1 MISSSVV
8 YGHSVKYSYEILHE
22 YLLLMVISLLA
33 YVATF
38 SDSFIFGKATSSHF
52 FRITFFKLPQE
63 LLFQTSSFLR
73 AASFFEIFR
82 NSHFFS
88 AFFFFFFRIAAFS
101 DRNFCRETT
110 PQEQEILQRSYLL
123 EQISTEDIYR
133 RATFSKQILLHNIN
147 FFKKARSW
155 KKLLFQKSNI
165 LHYLLILESC
175 LFNAFFINH
184 CLLFS
189 KELFFYNM
197 PIQKSYYFRGTLLHH
212 GYNSH

>member
-52 FRITFFKLPQE
+52 FRVTFFKLPQE

-88 AFFFFFFRIAAFS
+88 AFFLAQLPFG
-101 DRNFCRETT
+101 T
-110 PQEQEILQRSYLL
+110 
-123 EQISTEDIYR
+123 DIYR
-133 RATFSKQILLHNIN
+133 RYLQKSYFFEADSSAQHQFFQKSKILEKATFSEKQYSALPTHPG
-147 FFKKARSW
+147 
-155 KKLLFQKSNI
+155 
-165 LHYLLILESC
+165 
-175 LFNAFFINH
+175 
-184 CLLFS
+184 
-189 KELFFYNM
+189 ELPF
-197 PIQKSYYFRGTLLHH
+197 
-212 GYNSH
+212 